1 MAVLL
6 QRLST
11 APYRS
16 TELLTPRA
24 MNSTNDFAI
33 YCLLLM
39 FVACYEVI
47 SIIIE
52 VAKTGIFISQKQLLL
67 QKRNAELKEIL
78 IQLGIAPKR
87 MNKMQMVEAIL
98 AI

>member
-1 MAVLL
+1 
-6 QRLST
+6 
-11 APYRS
+11 
-16 TELLTPRA
+16 

-39 FVACYEVI
+39 LVACYEVI

-67 QKRNAELKEIL
+67 QNKNAELKEIL
-78 IQLGIAPKR
+78 QKLSIAPKK
-87 MNKMQMVEAIL
+87 MNKAQMVEAIL
-98 AI
+98 SV